1 MKSEYSTRVQ
11 SEVYKKTEADV
22 KKILSRLGSEKID
35 LKTFTPTQFRKF
47 LTYYWKGDKEKR

>member
-35 LKTFTPTQFRKF
+35 LKTFTSTQFRKF
-47 LTYYWKGDKEKR
+47 LTYYWKGEK